1 MAEVADEETEVA
13 EDEEVFLN
21 IRDNDMEVDE
31 VEERASESEIEVT
44 MSQSTQNVP
53 TADSSINVVRKS
65 LNKKLKKSRS
75 SRKLR
80 SRAKRVRDN

>member
-13 EDEEVFLN
+13 EDEEVFL
-21 IRDNDMEVDE
+21 RDNDMEVDE

-53 TADSSINVVRKS
+53 TADSSINVVRKF